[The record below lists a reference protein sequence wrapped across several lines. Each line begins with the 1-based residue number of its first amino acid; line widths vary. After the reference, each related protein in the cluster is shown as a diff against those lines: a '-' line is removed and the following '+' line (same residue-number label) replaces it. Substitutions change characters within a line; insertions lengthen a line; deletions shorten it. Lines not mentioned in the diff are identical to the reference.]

1 MNLGRGN
8 RVNSFQKIRQ
18 MKGRPA
24 IVLNPDSV
32 LIFKLPGSRVLG
44 IISRSL
50 FLALFILALPSI
62 GSLVRDASEE
72 HSHDFLPM
80 VFNDLVVEGL
90 YKDGHKGLL
99 LSSGIGDLFESLWF
113 LNDCY

>member
-1 MNLGRGN
+1 
-8 RVNSFQKIRQ
+8 

-32 LIFKLPGSRVLG
+32 LIFKLP
-44 IISRSL
+44 
-50 FLALFILALPSI
+50 

-90 YKDGHKGLL
+90 YKDGHKGLP

-113 LNDCY
+113 LNDKGITFLSITHFYIGLKGLNII